1 MEGEVGKRAL
11 ECILMPA
18 MCAARNVRA
27 QRDRLLQLRRRLQ
40 QQQRSP
46 GVQEVAA
53 DLFKLYSQG
62 LRHGAGYLSG
72 CLELAYDNDADLSF
86 ANPAFAFVPNEQLY
100 EALFAQRFPP
110 GKRSATQTDAFRR
123 IEVAYYAVNLASAYH
138 IPRCVEFLV
147 GVRPPAVASSK
158 PDDHMVG
165 YADDTLAAAT
175 DHIFKTR
182 LAGMA
187 PPDDTERPKTRSPLK
202 RGRDLEP
209 DSDDDAPAAP
219 TWTPPPVACGK
230 DPDQA
235 LSYLHRAC
243 SLASLA
249 VKHIDAAVA
258 VVSSFLDPKEVAETA
273 EMADEDAY
281 ISEEGPYPQED

>member
-1 MEGEVGKRAL
+1 MEGEVGKKAL

-18 MCAARNVRA
+18 MLAAKNVRA

-46 GVQEVAA
+46 GVQYVAA
-53 DLFKLYSQG
+53 DLFKVYSMG
-62 LRHGAGYLSG
+62 LRAGCGYLST
-72 CLELAYDNDADLSF
+72 CLDIAYENDADLSF
-86 ANPAFAFVPNEQLY
+86 TNPAFAFIPDVQLY
-100 EALFAQRFPP
+100 DTLFAQRLRPRP
-110 GKRSATQTDAFRR
+110 TTQIDAFTR
-123 IEVAYYAVNLASAYH
+123 IEVAYYAADLAMGYH
-138 IPRCVEFLV
+138 VPRCIEFLV
-147 GVRPPAVASSK
+147 GVRPPSVTTK
-158 PDDHMVG
+158 TDDCMVG

-182 LAGMA
+182 LAGMV
-187 PPDDTERPKTRSPLK
+187 PDDSDDATERIPKTRPRRSNQVQ
-202 RGRDLEP
+202 DQE
-209 DSDDDAPAAP
+209 DMDEYPAAP
-219 TWTPPPVACGK
+219 TWEPPQVASSK

-258 VVSSFLDPKEVAETA
+258 VISTFLDPKEVAETA

-281 ISEEGPYPQED
+281 ISENGPYPSD